1 MTYTQVYIAAVIIIA
16 MLMVILIVHEIG
28 KRAGVKMENKRLKE
42 VSEDNQRILSNN
54 RRHMAE
60 IIKLHEM
67 IESLKN
73 ENKELRNKQN
83 VSRGTSSYNQSFGD
97 PEVKMWLDQQYLE
110 GEHK

>member
-1 MTYTQVYIAAVIIIA
+1 MTFAQVYIAAVIIIA

-28 KRAGVKMENKRLKE
+28 KRAGVKMERERLKVFTDNTTKENRDLYQKNLALEQEIERLKE
-42 VSEDNQRILSNN
+42 
-54 RRHMAE
+54 
-60 IIKLHEM
+60 
-67 IESLKN
+67 
-73 ENKELRNKQN
+73 QN

>member
-1 MTYTQVYIAAVIIIA
+1 MTFTQVYIAAVIIIA

-28 KRAGVKMENKRLKE
+28 KRAGVKMERDRLMSYTSKLVDDKQELEAE
-42 VSEDNQRILSNN
+42 VNQLSK
-54 RRHMAE
+54 E
-60 IIKLHEM
+60 IIKL
-67 IESLKN
+67 
-73 ENKELRNKQN
+73 RNKD

>member
-16 MLMVILIVHEIG
+16 MLMVILIVHDIG
-28 KRAGVKMENKRLKE
+28 KRAGVKMERERLK
-42 VSEDNQRILSNN
+42 VFADN
-54 RRHMAE
+54 MT
-60 IIKLHEM
+60 K
-67 IESLKN
+67 
-73 ENKELRNKQN
+73 ENKKLEDDVNRLASENMKLKERN